1 MYSTVPIS
9 YIDAMLGTRLDVQTL
24 RGSTAI
30 QVLPG
35 TQHSSTIK
43 LAGQGVQGWGSTSAP
58 FGSHYVTLHV
68 LIPVECTEREQQLLE
83 QLQSMTRTFGA
94 NEQFQNR
101 RSHLADDSSSS
112 AAACAA

>member
-1 MYSTVPIS
+1 
-9 YIDAMLGTRLDVQTL
+9 MLGTRLDVQTL